1 MNSNKMVKTRM
12 APSPTGE
19 LHVGSL
25 GIALKNYAWAK
36 KNNGHFILRIE
47 DTDQTREVA
56 GATDRLK
63 EIFKT
68 FGLVWDEGPDVGG
81 PNGPYIQSHRLSLY
95 RERAEELVES
105 GNAYYCFCS
114 QERLEKVRQEMI
126 EKKLPPKY
134 DRHCRNISGEEAKA
148 RVSSGESH
156 VIRLKVPDNQEVK
169 FNDLLRGEII
179 FNSDT
184 VDDQV
189 LIKSDNFPTYHL
201 AVVVDDYEM
210 EITHVFRGE
219 EWISSTPKHIL
230 LYHAFGWELP
240 VFCHF
245 PVYLNPDGK
254 GKMSKRKGTVSAQ
267 SFLDRGYLPEALLNF
282 LMILGWSPENE
293 EEIMDLD
300 RYIAEFD
307 PADVS
312 MKSVVFDLKKLDWIN
327 GIYIRKLSTEELEK
341 KLASFLPP
349 DFPNE
354 RMPEILPLV
363 AERLVTLADI
373 EELTSFFYRDIKV
386 DDQQLLKKS
395 NPEEVKSQLKATITA
410 LKQLKVWNAAI
421 IESAVRELQEENS
434 WKRSQ
439 YFMMLRVAATG
450 KTATPPLFE
459 TLAVIGKEKVLQR
472 YQHSMEKP

>member
-254 GKMSKRKGTVSAQ
+254 GKMSKRKGR
-267 SFLDRGYLPEALLNF
+267 FLRNHF
-282 LMILGWSPENE
+282 
-293 EEIMDLD
+293 
-300 RYIAEFD
+300 
-307 PADVS
+307 
-312 MKSVVFDLKKLDWIN
+312 
-327 GIYIRKLSTEELEK
+327 STEVIFLKHFEL
-341 KLASFLPP
+341 SD
-349 DFPNE
+349 DFGQVS
-354 RMPEILPLV
+354 R
-363 AERLVTLADI
+363 
-373 EELTSFFYRDIKV
+373 
-386 DDQQLLKKS
+386 
-395 NPEEVKSQLKATITA
+395 
-410 LKQLKVWNAAI
+410 
-421 IESAVRELQEENS
+421 
-434 WKRSQ
+434 KRRGDYGS
-439 YFMMLRVAATG
+439 
-450 KTATPPLFE
+450 
-459 TLAVIGKEKVLQR
+459 
-472 YQHSMEKP
+472 